1 MTIDD
6 RIKELIEEIRI
17 CVHKIR
23 MLKATKKG
31 EQYVTIGKRQ
41 IEKGHQ

>member
-1 MTIDD
+1 MTIDG

-31 EQYVTIGKRQ
+31 SIKKSGYGKYLSNT
-41 IEKGHQ
+41 